1 MGAKGMVSFILAI
14 VVLLSPLAAPMVSE
28 IDKDAQT
35 FPVGNLSNLD
45 EDINDEKVNTMP
57 MRRKMFET
65 SNCEPHCMVEK
76 EDDSFSW
83 EDDIE
88 PIPFGVSK
96 AETGDGGGIDN
107 TTIII
112 VVVST
117 AALTFLLAALLF
129 CWYTKTYGGTQN
141 DEKSFVSLSMGS
153 SQKASYSMRNKSVK
167 DPVNTVNTSLDL
179 HKTFSSVNSCV
190 SLGIPLDPAPDRL
203 SAAGVPPLKPPPGR
217 PDLALKT
224 PPGQKDLSLHRPT
237 VNASSPPNIS
247 PAGAAGPPP
256 FSSQSIRAPSVRRAP
271 SARRPPPPPLPSV
284 KAPPPPP
291 PLQKGPIPPP
301 APPPGGVRPPPK
313 PPGAGFKPPRQSRGS
328 DEGDGDDSNKAKLK
342 PFFWDKVMTNPDQAM
357 VWNQIRAGSFQFNEE
372 MIENLFGYNAAAEK
386 NKANN
391 KKSSASQDP
400 SSNFVQIIDGKKAQ
414 NLSILL
420 KALNVT
426 TNEVCDALNEGTEL
440 PVELIQTLLKMAP
453 TGEEEL
459 KLRLYN
465 GDISRLGTAERFL
478 KKLVEI
484 PFAYKRLES
493 LLFMCTLQEDLD
505 IIRESFETLE
515 AACKELKKSRLF
527 LKLLEAVL
535 KTGNRMNDG
544 TFRGSAQ
551 AFKLDTLL
559 KLSDVKGVDGKTT
572 LLHFVVVEIIRAEGV
587 RASKSKDLLEE
598 SANNLQ
604 DSDEYYRNLGLQVVS
619 SLCDELED
627 VKKAAV
633 LDSDGLTCTVSKFGH
648 ALIKAREFLDTD
660 LKKID
665 NGESD
670 NDDSDNDDEF
680 SVILS
685 NFVQDAEKDVMW
697 MLEEEKRIMALVKNT
712 ADYFH
717 GQAGKDEGLRL
728 FVIVRDF
735 LLILEKVCKE
745 IKTNPIV
752 RPPRTA
758 EKKDNP
764 LSETA
769 EKKDVSLS
777 ETKDNSSSP
786 RTTKK
791 DVSEPMTQ
799 DPNDLQRKT
808 QEVDGLRDFWDNVD
822 PQHDTPENEDSRNE
836 ALETEDSVNETQ
848 EIEDSRREIDEI
860 YELLHET
867 QETKSPYKMHEN
879 DKQRHETRLGH
890 ETHEPDASPDV
901 KQENDDFQPKTDKT
915 DYSRHE
921 KKKTDF
927 QPDNSQHTIEKTND
941 SRHETQPTYDTQE
954 PDDLQHGTH
963 EDVDLHSKTEENA
976 DKQPKTPQDDDSQRE
991 THEMDDLQT
1000 ETENKDVE
1008 STSERSSKPHQ
1019 IPFRVPHE
1027 RLIPAIAMRRVDSLS
1042 SSSSSDND

>member
-1 MGAKGMVSFILAI
+1 MVSFILAI

-35 FPVGNLSNLD
+35 FPVGNLSNLE
-45 EDINDEKVNTMP
+45 EDISDEKVNTMP
-57 MRRKMFET
+57 MRRKLFET
-65 SNCEPHCMVEK
+65 SNCEPHCMDEK
-76 EDDSFSW
+76 EDYSLSW

-117 AALTFLLAALLF
+117 AALTFLLATLLF

-141 DEKSFVSLSMGS
+141 DVKSFVSLSMGS
-153 SQKASYSMRNKSVK
+153 SQKASYSMHNKLVK
-167 DPVNTVNTSLDL
+167 DPVNTVNTSSDL
-179 HKTFSSVNSCV
+179 HKTFSSVNSSV

-224 PPGQKDLSLHRPT
+224 PPGRKDLSLRCPT
-237 VNASSPPNIS
+237 VNTSSPPNIS

-271 SARRPPPPPLPSV
+271 SARHPPPPPPPSV

-291 PLQKGPIPPP
+291 PLKKGPIPPP

-328 DEGDGDDSNKAKLK
+328 DEGDGDGDDSNKAKLK

-391 KKSSASQDP
+391 KKTSASQDP

-426 TNEVCDALNEGTEL
+426 TNEVCDALNE
-440 PVELIQTLLKMAP
+440 
-453 TGEEEL
+453 
-459 KLRLYN
+459 
-465 GDISRLGTAERFL
+465 AERFL

-493 LLFMCTLQEDLD
+493 LLFMCTLQEELD
-505 IIRESFETLE
+505 IIKESFETLE

-572 LLHFVVVEIIRAEGV
+572 LLHFVVVEIIRAEGI
-587 RASKSKDLLEE
+587 RASKTKDLLEE
-598 SANNLQ
+598 SANNSQ

-633 LDSDGLTCTVSKFGH
+633 LDSDGLTGTVSKFGH

-680 SVILS
+680 SVILT
-685 NFVQDAEKDVMW
+685 NFVQDTEKDVMW
-697 MLEEEKRIMALVKNT
+697 MLEEEKRIMALVKST

-777 ETKDNSSSP
+777 ETKDSSSP

-791 DVSEPMTQ
+791 EDVSEPRTQ
-799 DPNDLQRKT
+799 DPDDLQRET

-822 PQHDTPENEDSRNE
+822 PQHDTLENEDSRNE

-867 QETKSPYKMHEN
+867 QETKSPYKIHEN

-890 ETHEPDASPDV
+890 ETHEPDASPDK
-901 KQENDDFQPKTDKT
+901 KQENDDFQPKKDKT
-915 DYSRHE
+915 DYPQHE
-921 KKKTDF
+921 KQKTDF

-941 SRHETQPTYDTQE
+941 LRHETQPTYDTQE
-954 PDDLQHGTH
+954 PDELQHGTH
-963 EDVDLHSKTEENA
+963 DDVDLHSKTEENA

-1008 STSERSSKPHQ
+1008 STSERCSKPRQ
-1019 IPFRVPHE
+1019 TPFRVPHE
-1027 RLIPAIAMRRVDSLS
+1027 RLIPAIAMRRVDTFS
-1042 SSSSSDND
+1042 SSSSSDDD